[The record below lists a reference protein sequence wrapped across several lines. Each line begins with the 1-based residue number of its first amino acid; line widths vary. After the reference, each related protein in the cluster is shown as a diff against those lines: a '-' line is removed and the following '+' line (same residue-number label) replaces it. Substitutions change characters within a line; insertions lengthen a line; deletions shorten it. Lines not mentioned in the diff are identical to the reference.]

1 MDNSQ
6 SRTIGL
12 PRQEQFSGCLIGQC
26 LGDALGFRVEGQSE
40 EICRDY
46 VKKELRLKQP
56 GDSLRFPFPFGQYTD
71 DSQLARELI
80 KSYVVLGGWFDESN
94 YARRIADIFI
104 EQRIVGRGKSTEA
117 AALRLAEGV
126 PWHEAGT
133 KAPAAGNGSAMRA
146 GPIGLFFFDDS
157 QQLIGAARNQGR
169 ITHQDPRCE
178 AGAVAI
184 AGAVALALRYSKV
197 NPESFLF
204 LLSQWTQ
211 EVDSSFATYLRDLI
225 GWLPLP
231 PEEAVK
237 FISKAG
243 LVQEQEN
250 NWPGISPFVVGSVLW
265 SLYSF
270 LKNPDDYWETIC
282 TAIAVGGDVD
292 TTAGMAGAISG
303 AHLGLGAIPL
313 DLAGKLNDRGTWGFA
328 ELVELADKCY
338 ELTDKPRRIRKR

>member
-6 SRTIGL
+6 SQTIGL

-40 EICRDY
+40 EVCRHY
-46 VKKELRLKQP
+46 VNDELRSKQLKERP
-56 GDSLRFPFPFGQYTD
+56 PFPFRFGQYTD

-80 KSYVVLGGWFDESN
+80 KSYVVLGGRFDEGN
-94 YARRIADIFI
+94 YARRIADIFT
-104 EQRIVGRGKSTEA
+104 EQRIVGRDQSTEA
-117 AALRLAEGV
+117 AALRLAEGI
-126 PWHEAGT
+126 PWPEAGT
-133 KAPAAGNGSAMRA
+133 KSPAAGNGSAMRA

-157 QQLIGAARNQGR
+157 QQLIEAARNQGR
-169 ITHQDPRCE
+169 ITHQDPRSQ
-178 AGAVAI
+178 AGAIAI
-184 AGAVALALRYSKV
+184 AGAVTLALRYSTVSPK
-197 NPESFLF
+197 SFLL
-204 LLSQWTQ
+204 LLSEWTK
-211 EVDSSFATYLRDLI
+211 EVDSSFASYLRDLI
-225 GWLPLP
+225 RWLPLP

-243 LVQEQEN
+243 RKEDQYN
-250 NWPGISPFVVGSVLW
+250 NWPGISPFVVSSVLW

-270 LKNPDDYWETIC
+270 LRTPDDYWETIC

-313 DLAGKLNDRGTWGFA
+313 DLAGKLNDQGTWGFA
-328 ELVELADKCY
+328 QLVELADKCY
-338 ELTDKPRRIRKR
+338 ELTGNPRRSLEG